1 MKTFWP
7 WLRLL
12 LVTALLLAA
21 VWFGIKE
28 GFGGFAGAQT
38 PGQRTAAMF
47 QILYGVA
54 ALVSLAALFLRRA
67 WLRPAL
73 AVWLL
78 SVTTTGTMAPVV
90 WGGTGLA
97 SGLLAGVVTAVVAT
111 LVCWGALAHARA
123 KATTMG

>member
-1 MKTFWP
+1 MKTFWH

-12 LVTALLLAA
+12 LVTGILLAA

-28 GFGGFAGAQT
+28 GFDSFGDAETQR
-38 PGQRTAAMF
+38 QRTAAMF

-54 ALVSLAALFLRRA
+54 ALASLAALFLRPA

-97 SGLLAGVVTAVVAT
+97 SGLLGGAVTAVVAAC
-111 LVCWGALAHARA
+111 VCWGALAHVGA